1 MDNKPTSI
9 RSSLPT
15 ATNSTVNYHEVFS
28 ELVPVLT
35 QCFGV
40 ILLGYIA
47 GLLKIFSE
55 PQAKGLNL
63 YVTRFAL
70 PIVFFRAMV
79 TINFSGVCWS
89 FVMAISIS
97 KLIGF
102 IMAITF
108 TYLISRRFHLGIAA
122 IVAMFVSQTND
133 VALAYPIREL
143 FIILSFPLISKINLL
158 LDI

>member
-9 RSSLPT
+9 GSSLPT

-70 PIVFFRAMV
+70 PIVFFRVSFLM
-79 TINFSGVCWS
+79 ICQLLFFSATRDFLLVDS
-89 FVMAISIS
+89 L
-97 KLIGF
+97 LIDWC
-102 IMAITF
+102 ILM
-108 TYLISRRFHLGIAA
+108 LI
-122 IVAMFVSQTND
+122 
-133 VALAYPIREL
+133 
-143 FIILSFPLISKINLL
+143 
-158 LDI
+158 

>member
-9 RSSLPT
+9 RASLPT

-40 ILLGYIA
+40 ILLGYIS

-55 PQAKGLNL
+55 SQAKGLNL

-70 PIVFFRAMV
+70 PTVFFRAMV
-79 TINFSGVCWS
+79 TINFLVSVGLSSW
-89 FVMAISIS
+89 
-97 KLIGF
+97 L
-102 IMAITF
+102 
-108 TYLISRRFHLGIAA
+108 YLS
-122 IVAMFVSQTND
+122 VN
-133 VALAYPIREL
+133 
-143 FIILSFPLISKINLL
+143 
-158 LDI
+158 

>member
-1 MDNKPTSI
+1 
-9 RSSLPT
+9 
-15 ATNSTVNYHEVFS
+15 
-28 ELVPVLT
+28 
-35 QCFGV
+35 
-40 ILLGYIA
+40 
-47 GLLKIFSE
+47 
-55 PQAKGLNL
+55 
-63 YVTRFAL
+63 
-70 PIVFFRAMV
+70 MV

-143 FIILSFPLISKINLL
+143 FIILSFPLISKMNLL